1 MKWQHKKRKGIF
13 MKATAKW
20 FSTLMVGAFAF
31 ALALAAPGTGSAEA
45 SNTTVYKNYKPSYS
59 NQQYAKQSTT
69 VKKSNTNVYYN
80 KYTGN
85 YKNNNSY
92 QNNNATTTPNKN
104 NTNTTNPSVSNS
116 EEQTM
121 LNLINKE
128 RTAKGLQPLSY
139 DAALSKVA
147 RDKAKDMI
155 DNNYF
160 SHQSPTYGSPFDQMK
175 SNGISYRY
183 AGENLAGAPDVNT
196 AHTNLM
202 NSDGHRKNILNS
214 NYTKVGIG
222 VLNGGPYGKMYVQ
235 EYNG

>member
-1 MKWQHKKRKGIF
+1 

-20 FSTLMVGAFAF
+20 FSALIVGAFAF
-31 ALALAAPGTGSAEA
+31 AMVLAAPGTGSAEA
-45 SNTTVYKNYKPSYS
+45 SNTTVYNNYKPNYS
-59 NQQYAKQSTT
+59 TQQYAKQSAPSST
-69 VKKSNTNVYYN
+69 VKKGNTSVYNNKNYMGSYNNTSNSNP
-80 KYTGN
+80 K
-85 YKNNNSY
+85 
-92 QNNNATTTPNKN
+92 NNATNTNNKN
-104 NTNTTNPSVSNS
+104 NTNTTVNIS

-121 LNLINKE
+121 LNFINKE
-128 RTAKGLQPLSY
+128 RTAQGLQPLSY
-139 DAALSKVA
+139 DAALAKVA

-202 NSDGHRKNILNS
+202 NSDGHRKNILNP

-222 VLNGGPYGKMYVQ
+222 VLSGGPYGKMYVQ
-235 EYNG
+235 EFNG

>member
-1 MKWQHKKRKGIF
+1 

-20 FSTLMVGAFAF
+20 FSAMVVGAFAF
-31 ALALAAPGTGSAEA
+31 AMVLAAPGTGSAEA
-45 SNTTVYKNYKPSYS
+45 SNTTVYNNYKPSNS
-59 NQQYAKQSTT
+59 TQQYAKQSTPSTT
-69 VKKSNTNVYYN
+69 VKKGNTTVYNNKSYTGTYNNTSNSYPKNNAVNTNNKNTSNT
-80 KYTGN
+80 
-85 YKNNNSY
+85 
-92 QNNNATTTPNKN
+92 
-104 NTNTTNPSVSNS
+104 SVSTS
-116 EEQTM
+116 EEQAM

-128 RTAKGLQPLSY
+128 RAAQGLQPLSY

-202 NSDGHRKNILNS
+202 NSDGHRKNILNA

-222 VLNGGPYGKMYVQ
+222 VLSGGPYGKMYVQ
-235 EYNG
+235 EFNG